1 MAEATE
7 AYRLARVRF
16 NRGLS
21 TQLEVQDAQLALMT
35 AEINQARTA
44 NDLYLAVAGLA
55 RSLGDPV
62 PLPPASTT
70 ALLTTPPTDDGK

>member
-1 MAEATE
+1 VAEATE
-7 AYRLARVRF
+7 AYRLASVRF

-44 NDLYLAVAGLA
+44 NDLYLAVAGLSRA
-55 RSLGDPV
+55 LGEPV
-62 PLPPASTT
+62 PLPPASAT
-70 ALLTTPPTDDGK
+70 ASLTTLPTNDGK